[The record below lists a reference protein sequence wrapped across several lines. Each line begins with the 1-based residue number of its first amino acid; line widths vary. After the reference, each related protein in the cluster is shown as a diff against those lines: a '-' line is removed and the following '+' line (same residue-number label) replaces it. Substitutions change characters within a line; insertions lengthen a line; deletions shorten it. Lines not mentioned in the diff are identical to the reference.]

1 MNTFDCLVRLSAL
14 KLVAFNSQ
22 RAQMPDLTGDVYYA
36 PAGGARPYEKGRV
49 ASDDGGAQVVVSRAA
64 GEPLRLPRASVWR
77 RSPEVAGGVADSA
90 QLFFLD
96 EPNLLDNLELRYGAD
111 AIYTYTGTVLLALNP
126 YKRLPALYTEEAM
139 ERYSGRAL
147 GVLPPHVYA
156 IADRARR
163 MLISEA
169 RDQSIVVSG
178 ESGAGKTESCRAL
191 VTYLAHHSRRESGAL
206 ADALIAANPVLEA
219 FGCAVTVRNRNSS
232 RFGKLMKIHTA
243 EASAQFAQF
252 GRAILRPRNSVAQF
266 TDAPRAA
273 ALPRARRSRTRRCSP
288 TCWRRGASR
297 TSRRASETFTSS
309 TSSSLAAR
317 RRRPAPTGTPSVPR
331 STRRPAPT
339 TSSARAATSSTPTR
353 RRSCTTRRPPTSRGW
368 PPRSPPSAPTRARP
382 SHAGASSPPSS
393 TWATSPSRRR

>member
-1 MNTFDCLVRLSAL
+1 MFCGPLRERTKVFTLSVKLDSRAHALSAVKTHL
-14 KLVAFNSQ
+14 KLPTRRGAQARRVQLSARANAGPHRRRLLRARQ
-22 RAQMPDLTGDVYYA
+22 RRAA
-36 PAGGARPYEKGRV
+36 AREKGRV

-191 VTYLAHHSRRESGAL
+191 VTYLAHHSRRA
-206 ADALIAANPVLEA
+206 
-219 FGCAVTVRNRNSS
+219 R
-232 RFGKLMKIHTA
+232 
-243 EASAQFAQF
+243 
-252 GRAILRPRNSVAQF
+252 
-266 TDAPRAA
+266 
-273 ALPRARRSRTRRCSP
+273 RAR
-288 TCWRRGASR
+288 W
-297 TSRRASETFTSS
+297 
-309 TSSSLAAR
+309 
-317 RRRPAPTGTPSVPR
+317 
-331 STRRPAPT
+331 
-339 TSSARAATSSTPTR
+339 PTR
-353 RRSCTTRRPPTSRGW
+353 
-368 PPRSPPSAPTRARP
+368 
-382 SHAGASSPPSS
+382 
-393 TWATSPSRRR
+393 

>member
-1 MNTFDCLVRLSAL
+1 MRCEAFELLRLSAL
-14 KLVAFNSQ
+14 KLLAFNSP

-243 EASAQFAQF
+243 EASAQFS
-252 GRAILRPRNSVAQF
+252 PRNSR
-266 TDAPRAA
+266 RAA
-273 ALPRARRSRTRRCSP
+273 IHALR
-288 TCWRRGASR
+288 
-297 TSRRASETFTSS
+297 
-309 TSSSLAAR
+309 
-317 RRRPAPTGTPSVPR
+317 
-331 STRRPAPT
+331 
-339 TSSARAATSSTPTR
+339 
-353 RRSCTTRRPPTSRGW
+353 
-368 PPRSPPSAPTRARP
+368 
-382 SHAGASSPPSS
+382 
-393 TWATSPSRRR
+393 